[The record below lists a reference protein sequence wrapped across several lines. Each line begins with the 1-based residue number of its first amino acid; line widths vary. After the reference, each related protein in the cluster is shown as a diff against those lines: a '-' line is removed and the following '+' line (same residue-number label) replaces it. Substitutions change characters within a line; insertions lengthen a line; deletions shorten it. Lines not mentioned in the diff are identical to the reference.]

1 MESAVPFESPAAA
14 AAARHVIVDNA
25 PLQAAQR
32 RLALVTIVVPFLGT
46 LAALAF
52 TLVRPLG
59 AVDLA
64 LLAVL
69 YVLTSIGITVGFH
82 RHFAHRA
89 FQARPA
95 LTAALAILG
104 SMAAQ
109 GTMIYWVAT
118 HRRHHQFAELG
129 LDPHSPYIHDGKP
142 LGGWRGFW
150 HSHVGW
156 MLHSR
161 MTNTAKFA
169 RDLIRDP
176 LLARINELYPVWV
189 LLGLLLPAAVG
200 GVLTASWGGALSG
213 FLWGGLVRL
222 FLVHHMMWTSG
233 STAHMFGTRP
243 YATEDMSKNN
253 ILLALPTLG
262 EGWHNNHHAFPA
274 AAQFGQRWWQ
284 VDPGGWTISAFETL
298 GWAWG
303 THAPAPDA
311 IARRRTTA
319 GDTDAPTAPRGQ
331 EVGDGPLRR

>member
-1 MESAVPFESPAAA
+1 MESAVRLPGPPPGAT
-14 AAARHVIVDNA
+14 RHVIVDNA
-25 PLQAAQR
+25 PLQAVQR
-32 RLALVTIVVPFLGT
+32 RKALVVIVVPFLGT
-46 LAALAF
+46 LAAVAYTF
-52 TLVRPLG
+52 VRPLTV
-59 AVDLA
+59 VDLW
-64 LLAVL
+64 LFGVL
-69 YVLTSIGITVGFH
+69 YVSTCLGVTVGFH

-89 FQARPA
+89 FQAHPA
-95 LTAALAILG
+95 LSATLGIFG

-142 LGGWRGFW
+142 LAGWRGFW

-176 LLARINELYPVWV
+176 LLSRVNELYSVWV
-189 LLGLLLPAAVG
+189 LLGLLLPAAIG
-200 GVLTASWGGALSG
+200 GLAAGSWGGALSG
-213 FLWGGLVRL
+213 FLWGGMVRM
-222 FLVHHMMWTSG
+222 FLVHHFMWTSG

-262 EGWHNNHHAFPA
+262 EGWHNNHHAFPSS
-274 AAQFGQRWWQ
+274 AQFGQRWWQ
-284 VDPGGWTISAFETL
+284 MDPGGWAIRAFETL

-303 THAPAPDA
+303 THAPSEEQME
-311 IARRRTTA
+311 RRKTA
-319 GDTDAPTAPRGQ
+319 AVEESGAESPSGAG
-331 EVGDGPLRR
+331 GS